1 MYGTQSDSLR
11 VTRGTLI
18 DSLGLV
24 GVIHDTD
31 CFFSPAARFQV
42 VVLSAYKQILA
53 QSTDVLADIDEDN
66 FDRAFG
72 FLRPS

>member
-1 MYGTQSDSLR
+1 MLTLF
-11 VTRGTLI
+11 VT
-18 DSLGLV
+18 
-24 GVIHDTD
+24 
-31 CFFSPAARFQV
+31 ARFQV

-53 QSTDVLADIDEDN
+53 QSASVLSEIDEDN